1 MIKRWKELNELPC
14 VKEYGIGHKIAH
26 IIGTASVT
34 HCLMAHID
42 EGIREGFIEEEE
54 DAKR

>member
-14 VKEYGIGHKIAH
+14 VKEYGIRHKIAH

-34 HCLMAHID
+34 HCFMAHIG
-42 EGIREGFIEEEE
+42 EGIREGFTEE

>member
-1 MIKRWKELNELPC
+1 MSKGWKELNELPC
-14 VKEYGIGHKIAH
+14 VKEYGIRHKIAH

-34 HCLMAHID
+34 HCLMAHIG
-42 EGIREGFIEEEE
+42 EGIRVGFAKEE

>member
-1 MIKRWKELNELPC
+1 MIKRWKELSELPC

-26 IIGTASVT
+26 FIGTASVT
-34 HCLMAHID
+34 HCLMAHIG
-42 EGIREGFIEEEE
+42 EGIRVGFAKEE